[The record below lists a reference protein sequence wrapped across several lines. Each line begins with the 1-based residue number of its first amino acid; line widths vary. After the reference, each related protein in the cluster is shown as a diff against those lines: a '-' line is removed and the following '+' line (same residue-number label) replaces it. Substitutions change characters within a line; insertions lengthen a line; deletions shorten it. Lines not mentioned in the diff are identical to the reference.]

1 MRKYNETENE
11 NVNRK
16 CIVNLDMPEF
26 FWQTRNYFLKISICS
41 SPNVKQ
47 KQKQKGV
54 GRQITLIYAHWKKR
68 ETNVIILFC
77 SSKQLSTRL

>member
-1 MRKYNETENE
+1 MRKYNETE

-47 KQKQKGV
+47 KQKGV
-54 GRQITLIYAHWKKR
+54 GRQITLIYAHWKKT

>member
-54 GRQITLIYAHWKKR
+54 GRQITLIYAH
-68 ETNVIILFC
+68 
-77 SSKQLSTRL
+77 